1 MKNYGGSMPMG
12 KSDTALVTWL
22 GNKERFADLYNAS
35 VFQGEQVIGAEQLSG
50 HYTCILLWG

>member
-1 MKNYGGSMPMG
+1 MG